1 MIRTLELDRASD
13 YRRVLADVQFP
24 ELEVDAP
31 VLLVFYE
38 GPTVIVHV
46 RHGAR
51 AKIIRNS
58 PICAWF
64 APERV
69 LFLGSF

>member
-1 MIRTLELDRASD
+1 MIPEST
-13 YRRVLADVQFP
+13 FT

-38 GPTVIVHV
+38 GPTVIVEVHN
-46 RHGAR
+46 GAR
-51 AKIIRNS
+51 AKIIRQS

-69 LFLGSF
+69 PFLGFPS

>member
-1 MIRTLELDRASD
+1 
-13 YRRVLADVQFP
+13 VLPDAKYP

-38 GPTVIVHV
+38 GPTVIVEVH
-46 RHGAR
+46 HGAR
-51 AKIIRNS
+51 AKIIRQS

-69 LFLGSF
+69 LFLGSL